1 MDKSIWT
8 AEAVQK
14 AVLQD
19 SQNLELVFSNYLKA
33 FIEQLGEFDI
43 SLQGISSIDQLH
55 QKIVEEIELLVPKR
69 NEILSV
75 VEMFAAS
82 KHPFLTKYLPS
93 FFEKLLNFYEEQ
105 GVTLYT
111 GTGADVLRNDHYRFF
126 NQFLFISLTA
136 TLIENRCFEAL
147 ESVLHTKYLVFY
159 KSFGMVREVNFMR
172 FREYNYTLNDFL
184 NTSSPKRIS
193 VTADNIYKYAG
204 GASFGKL
211 VKADILL
218 YYMSLWNPSSEML
231 DPYWYPELSVYNRER
246 YILPNLVSKKYFEEA
261 KVLFGIE
268 NIEQFKKLIDQTA
281 DPLERGGVYRVPSLR
296 DGMMYSSVGSVE

>member
-1 MDKSIWT
+1 MNKNVWT
-8 AEAVQK
+8 ADAVQN

-19 SQNLELVFSNYLKA
+19 SKSLEIVFSNYLKT
-33 FIEQLGEFDI
+33 FIEQMAEYDI

-55 QKIVEEIELLVPKR
+55 KKVVEGIELLEPKR
-69 NEILSV
+69 EEILSV

-82 KHPFLTKYLPS
+82 KHPFLKQYLPG
-93 FFEKLLNFYEEQ
+93 FFEKLLVFYEEQ

-136 TLIENRCFEAL
+136 ALIENRCFEAL
-147 ESVLHTKYLVFY
+147 ASILHSKFLVFY
-159 KSFGMVREVNFMR
+159 KSYGIVREVNYMR
-172 FREYNYTLNDFL
+172 FREYNYTLNEFL
-184 NTSSPKRIS
+184 NSSSPKRIS

-204 GASFGKL
+204 GNSFWKL

-246 YILPNLVSKKYFEEA
+246 YVLPNLVSNKYFEEA
-261 KVLFGIE
+261 KVLFGVE
-268 NIEQFKKLIDQTA
+268 NVEQFKQLLDNTA
-281 DPLERGGVYRVPSLR
+281 DPLERGGIYRVPSLK
-296 DGMMYSSVGSVE
+296 DGMMYSSVGSTE

>member
-1 MDKSIWT
+1 MDKNVWT
-8 AEAVQK
+8 AEAVQN

-19 SQNLELVFSNYLKA
+19 SKNLEIVFSNYLKA
-33 FIEQLGEFDI
+33 FIGQLAEYDI
-43 SLQGISSIDQLH
+43 SLQGINSIDQLH
-55 QKIVEEIELLVPKR
+55 QKVVDGIELLEPKR
-69 NEILSV
+69 KEFLSV
-75 VEMFAAS
+75 EEMFAGS
-82 KHPFLTKYLPS
+82 KHPFLKQYLPS
-93 FFEKLLNFYEEQ
+93 FFAKLLNFYEEQ

-136 TLIENRCFEAL
+136 TLIENRCFEAMA
-147 ESVLHTKYLVFY
+147 SILHTKYLVFY
-159 KSFGMVREVNFMR
+159 KSVGMVREVNFMR
-172 FREYNYTLNDFL
+172 FREYNYTLNEFL
-184 NTSSPKRIS
+184 NTGSPKRIS

-204 GASFGKL
+204 GASFVKL

-246 YILPNLVSKKYFEEA
+246 YVLPNLVSKKYFEEA

-268 NIEQFKKLIDQTA
+268 NIDQFKLLLDKTA
-281 DPLERGGVYRVPSLR
+281 DPLERGGIYRVPLLK

>member
-1 MDKSIWT
+1 MDKNVWS
-8 AEAVQK
+8 AEAVQN

-19 SQNLELVFSNYLKA
+19 SKNLEIVFSNYLKS
-33 FIEQLGEFDI
+33 FIGQLAEYDI
-43 SLQGISSIDQLH
+43 SLQGINSIDQLH
-55 QKIVEEIELLVPKR
+55 KKVVEGIELLEPQRK
-69 NEILSV
+69 EILSV

-82 KHPFLTKYLPS
+82 RHPFLKRYLPG
-93 FFEKLLNFYEEQ
+93 FFERLLNFYEEQ

-136 TLIENRCFEAL
+136 LLLENRCFEAL
-147 ESVLHTKYLVFY
+147 ASILHLKFLVFY
-159 KSFGMVREVNFMR
+159 KSYGIAREVNYMR
-172 FREYNYTLNDFL
+172 FREYNYTLNVFM
-184 NTSSPKRIS
+184 NTGSPKRLS
-193 VTADNIYKYAG
+193 VTADYIYKYTG

-246 YILPNLVSKKYFEEA
+246 YVLPNLVSKKYFEEA
-261 KVLFGIE
+261 KVLFGVE
-268 NIEQFKKLIDQTA
+268 TVEKFKQLLDNTA
-281 DPLERGGVYRVPSLR
+281 DPLEREGIYRVPLLR
-296 DGMMYSSVGSVE
+296 DGMMYNGVGNAE

>member
-1 MDKSIWT
+1 MDKNIWT
-8 AEAVQK
+8 AEAVQN

-33 FIEQLGEFDI
+33 FVEQMGDYDN
-43 SLQGISSIDQLH
+43 SLEGISSIDQLH
-55 QKIVEEIELLVPKR
+55 QKVVDGIALLEPRRKEL
-69 NEILSV
+69 LSV

-82 KHPFLTKYLPS
+82 KHPFLEKYLPV

-147 ESVLHTKYLVFY
+147 RSILHTKYLVFY
-159 KSFGMVREVNFMR
+159 KSYGMVREVNFMR
-172 FREYNYTLNDFL
+172 FREYNYTLNEFL
-184 NTSSPKRIS
+184 NTNSPKRIS
-193 VTADNIYKYAG
+193 VTADYIYKY
-204 GASFGKL
+204 SDKPFFGKL

-218 YYMSLWNPSSEML
+218 YYISLWNPSSEML
-231 DPYWYPELSVYNRER
+231 DPYWYPELSVYNREKF
-246 YILPNLVSKKYFEEA
+246 ILPNLVSKRYFEEA
-261 KVLFGIE
+261 KVLFGVDSVQ
-268 NIEQFKKLIDQTA
+268 QFRELIDATEDRLQ
-281 DPLERGGVYRVPSLR
+281 RGGVYRVPQLR
-296 DGMMYSSVGSVE
+296 DGLMYASVGSVE

>member
-1 MDKSIWT
+1 MDKNVWT
-8 AEAVQK
+8 AEAVQR

-19 SQNLELVFSNYLKA
+19 SKNVEILFSNYLKT
-33 FIEQLGEFDI
+33 FIGQMAEYDI
-43 SLQGISSIDQLH
+43 SLQGISSIDQLY
-55 QKIVEEIELLVPKR
+55 KKVVEGIELLEPKR
-69 NEILSV
+69 TEILSV

-82 KHPFLTKYLPS
+82 KHPFLKQYLPG
-93 FFEKLLNFYEEQ
+93 FFEKMLNFYEEQ

-126 NQFLFISLTA
+126 NQSLLISMTA
-136 TLIENRCFEAL
+136 LLLENRCFEAL
-147 ESVLHTKYLVFY
+147 ASILQTKYQVFY
-159 KSFGMVREVNFMR
+159 KSYGMVREVNYMR
-172 FREYNYTLNDFL
+172 FREYNYTLNEFL

-218 YYMSLWNPSSEML
+218 YYVSLWNPSSEML

-246 YILPNLVSKKYFEEA
+246 FVLPNLVSRKYFEEA

-268 NIEQFKKLIDQTA
+268 NVEQFKTLLDHTK
-281 DPLERGGVYRVPSLR
+281 DPLERGGIYRVPLLK